1 MRPEL
6 IGPAKRGRETAQA
19 QISPEVVFLSET
31 NPEIEKMLELAPAL
45 RHILGENAI
54 IAVNDREKYLFNE
67 DGRNFSLGVR
77 VGDPIVK
84 GGASEQVMNTGQPL
98 TKKVPR
104 EVLGIP
110 YRFTGVP
117 IKENGATVGAL
128 VVLTSLQDEE
138 ELSRMAESL
147 NRSIESLSSNSS
159 TFAASAEE
167 LAATA
172 AELAA
177 NTDRI
182 GHDIKEMDTIISLIM
197 EIAAQTHLLG
207 LNAAIEAARAGDMG
221 RGFNVVAEE
230 IRKLAGRTQSSAKEV
245 TEKLNRIRNSITA
258 LTEHVAQISSVSGEQ
273 ADASARINASVQDI
287 GPVTADLI
295 GLSERIGR

>member
-1 MRPEL
+1 M
-6 IGPAKRGRETAQA
+6 
-19 QISPEVVFLSET
+19 SET
-31 NPEIEKMLELAPAL
+31 NPEIEKMLGLVPAL
-45 RHILGENAI
+45 RHILGDNAI
-54 IAVNDREKYLFNE
+54 IAVNDREKYIFNE
-67 DGRNFSLGVR
+67 DGKNFSLGVKK
-77 VGDPIVK
+77 GDPIVR
-84 GGASEQVMNTGQPL
+84 GGASEQVMNTGRPL

-104 EVLGIP
+104 EVLGLP

-117 IKENGATVGAL
+117 IDDNGQTVGAL

-138 ELSRMAESL
+138 ELQRMASL
-147 NRSIESLSSNSS
+147 LNGSIESLSSNSS

-172 AELAA
+172 GELAG

-182 GHDIKEMDTIISLIM
+182 GHDVKDMDAIISLIM
-197 EIAAQTHLLG
+197 EIASQTHLLG

-245 TEKLNRIRNSITA
+245 TEKLNRIKNNIKA
-258 LTEHVAQISSVSGEQ
+258 LAEHVVQISAVSEEQ
-273 ADASARINASVQDI
+273 AATSAKLNASVQDI
-287 GPVTADLI
+287 QPVTADLI